1 MLTLTAMVLA
11 AAPLAVGS
19 DVARLLG
26 QEVEVEGV
34 LERLALE
41 EGPQAG
47 FGTGLVLDDDTVVY
61 VTYGAPPKGWE
72 ADVGFTVRVTGRLSP
87 SIGDREQSLI
97 APHLREYGAPKRVSR
112 KVSELAGR
120 RVRLAGVARDAKGGA
135 VLLVEDTPIYL
146 VGLER
151 WPAEVHGKRVAA
163 GGTVALTQHL
173 PEAKKNAKGEWSQ
186 GASGKQLVLQ
196 QPTWRVV
203 QTP

>member
-11 AAPLAVGS
+11 AAPLTVGA
-19 DVARLLG
+19 DVAKLLG

-34 LERLALE
+34 LERVELE
-41 EGPQAG
+41 KGAKAWL
-47 FGTGLVLDDDTVVY
+47 GTGVVLDDDTVVF

-72 ADVGFTVRVTGRLSP
+72 AEVGFLVRVKGRLSP
-87 SIGDREQSLI
+87 SIGEREQSLI
-97 APHLREYGAPKRVSR
+97 APHLREFGAPKRVSR
-112 KVSELAGR
+112 KVSELAGK

-135 VLLVEDTPIYL
+135 VLLVEDTPVYL

-173 PEAKKNAKGEWSQ
+173 PEATKNAKGEWSQ
-186 GASGKQLVLQ
+186 GASGKQLVLL
-196 QPTWRVV
+196 QPTWRVA
-203 QTP
+203 QAP